1 MNSKKKIIN
10 GVCDILTKVGFYV
23 SPLLHMS
30 GRSFDIIARRDNILI
45 FVKVILN
52 IDNLKEADMNA
63 LYKIATTLD
72 ASPIVIGSH
81 AGYTEIENGIIY
93 MRFNIPVVTIETLRD
108 LLLEGVPPFL
118 FSAHG
123 GVFAKVDGE
132 SLRNIMNERGISLG
146 AMAEAVGVSRKTIQ
160 LYEEGGGG
168 RIDIIERI
176 ETFIQ
181 TAIVKPIN
189 PLLFSEINKNITY
202 TESCNE
208 NEGMDDFG
216 GIGEVF
222 RIILLTGKTIL
233 VLTLSSFLLPI
244 VVKYLLPIIITIGSK
259 NELKV
264 RTKIVFPVSRIIER
278 IPLAI
283 VTDQY
288 ANDSKAING
297 VPVITKNEM
306 SDINESVE
314 LMDLIK
320 MRIVKI

>member
-181 TAIVKPIN
+181 TAIVKPLN

-222 RIILLTGKTIL
+222 RIITSKGVKIIPLRKCPFDGVMI
-233 VLTLSSFLLPI
+233 I
-244 VVKYLLPIIITIGSK
+244 GNKYLTTIGSK

>member
-1 MNSKKKIIN
+1 
-10 GVCDILTKVGFYV
+10 
-23 SPLLHMS
+23 
-30 GRSFDIIARRDNILI
+30 
-45 FVKVILN
+45 
-52 IDNLKEADMNA
+52 
-63 LYKIATTLD
+63 
-72 ASPIVIGSH
+72 
-81 AGYTEIENGIIY
+81 
-93 MRFNIPVVTIETLRD
+93 
-108 LLLEGVPPFL
+108 
-118 FSAHG
+118 
-123 GVFAKVDGE
+123 
-132 SLRNIMNERGISLG
+132 
-146 AMAEAVGVSRKTIQ
+146 MAEAVGVSRKTIQ

-222 RIILLTGKTIL
+222 RIITSKGVKIIPLRKCPFDGVMI
-233 VLTLSSFLLPI
+233 I
-244 VVKYLLPIIITIGSK
+244 GNKYLTTIGSK